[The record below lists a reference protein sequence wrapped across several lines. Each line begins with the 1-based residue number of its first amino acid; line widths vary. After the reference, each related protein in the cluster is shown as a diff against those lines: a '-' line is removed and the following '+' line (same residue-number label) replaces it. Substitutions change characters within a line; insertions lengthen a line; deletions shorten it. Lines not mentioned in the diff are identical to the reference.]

1 MEKAVTLA
9 DFIETDLSGLVHEWT
24 EYARVLST
32 RDSHLS
38 DEQLQN
44 DGAALLN
51 AIVADMRAFQTA
63 TYREN
68 KSLGERDGT
77 SHFSLVSEKHANARA
92 SQGFSITDVTAEFRA
107 LRAAVLRRWERS
119 GSPSAAAFQEMIRFN
134 EAIDQALSESVRGY
148 SARIDRG
155 RDLFV
160 AMVSHDLR
168 SPLVAIAASAHILR
182 NDTKLPAQSRDV
194 AAISER
200 AANKMS
206 RLLDDLLTFT
216 RSRLHD
222 ELPLQKQAVSMR
234 DICALAADEVRAAFP
249 HAAIDLHF
257 VGDLDGVWDPERIAQ
272 LMVNLLSNAAR
283 YGRGPITAQAIGTG
297 DQVTL
302 SVYNEGEPI
311 PEDRMLTLFEPLTRS
326 EAPDRRGGAAGM
338 GLGLYICRCIS
349 AAHGGSIRAESSNS
363 GVTFTVLLPRS

>member
-1 MEKAVTLA
+1 MTLA
-9 DFIETDLSGLVHEWT
+9 DFIEADLSGLVHEWT
-24 EYARVLST
+24 EYARVLSD
-32 RDSHLS
+32 RDNHLS

-44 DGAALLN
+44 DGAALLT
-51 AIVADMRAFQTA
+51 AIIADMRAFQSPA
-63 TYREN
+63 YREN

-77 SHFSLVSEKHANARA
+77 SHFSLVSEQHANARV
-92 SQGFSITDVTAEFRA
+92 SQGFSIADVTAEFRA
-107 LRAAVLRRWERS
+107 LRAAVLRSWERS
-119 GSPSAAAFQEMIRFN
+119 GSPGAAAFQEMIRFN
-134 EAIDQALSESVRGY
+134 EAIDQALSESVLSY
-148 SARIDRG
+148 SARIERG

-160 AMVSHDLR
+160 AMVSHELR
-168 SPLVAIAASAHILR
+168 SPLVAIAASVHILR
-182 NDTKLPAQSRDV
+182 NDLNLPAQSRDV

-200 AANKMS
+200 AAAKMS

-222 ELPLQKQAVSMR
+222 ELPLQKQGASMQ
-234 DICALAADEVRAAFP
+234 DICTLAAEEVRAAFP
-249 HAAIDLHF
+249 HATIDLHF
-257 VGDLDGVWDPERIAQ
+257 VGDLNGVWDPERVAQ
-272 LMVNLLSNAAR
+272 LIVNLLSNAAR

-326 EAPDRRGGAAGM
+326 EVPDRRGGAAGM

-349 AAHGGSIRAESSNS
+349 AAHGGTIRAESSNS
-363 GVTFTVLLPRS
+363 GVTFTVSLPRA

>member
-1 MEKAVTLA
+1 MENAVTLA
-9 DFIETDLSGLVHEWT
+9 DFIEADLSGLVHEWT
-24 EYARVLST
+24 EYARVLSD
-32 RDSHLS
+32 RDTHLS

-51 AIVADMRAFQTA
+51 AIIADMRAFQTA

-77 SHFSLVSEKHANARA
+77 SHFSLVSAQHANARV

-119 GSPSAAAFQEMIRFN
+119 GGPGVAAFQETIRFN
-134 EAIDQALSESVRGY
+134 EAIDQALSESVLSY
-148 SARIDRG
+148 SVRIERG

-168 SPLVAIAASAHILR
+168 SPLAAIAASAHILR
-182 NDTKLPAQSRDV
+182 NDPKLPAQSRDV

-222 ELPLQKQAVSMR
+222 ELPLQKQAASMQ
-234 DICALAADEVRAAFP
+234 DICTLAAGEVRAAFP
-249 HAAIDLHF
+249 RATIDLQF
-257 VGDLDGVWDPERIAQ
+257 AGDLNGVWDPERIAQ

-283 YGRGPITAQAIGTG
+283 YGRGSIVALASGTE

-326 EAPDRRGGAAGM
+326 DVPDRRGGAAGM

-349 AAHGGSIRAESSNS
+349 SAHQGTIRAESSDS
-363 GVTFTVLLPRS
+363 GVTFTVSLPRA